1 MNMDIQHLMEACD
14 KSSGACSYNGKK
26 KGNDANTNDPSSNE
40 GCCKKEACPTANEVC
55 KKESSIFDGAFQALD
70 EFKHDIEAS
79 YSVKR
84 AAEKLS
90 GDHNIGKAA
99 TTASKVYTSGS
110 SGNYGGETGR
120 NSRGYVRSKV
130 DASNVKKY
138 ADAISNNKNAAKAA
152 KGIGGYISDTKKV
165 DMKRANK
172 MSNRGVT
179 GNNIGE
185 SASIFDPLFSQI

>member
-1 MNMDIQHLMEACD
+1 MKIFSNRRIIAV
-14 KSSGACSYNGKK
+14 KAICS
-26 KGNDANTNDPSSNE
+26 
-40 GCCKKEACPTANEVC
+40 
-55 KKESSIFDGAFQALD
+55 
-70 EFKHDIEAS
+70 
-79 YSVKR
+79 
-84 AAEKLS
+84 KLS

-152 KGIGGYISDTKKV
+152 RGVGGYISDTQK

-172 MSNRGVT
+172 MSNRGIT

-185 SASIFDPLFSQI
+185 SASIFDTLFDQI

>member
-1 MNMDIQHLMEACD
+1 MFDMNMDIQHLMEACD

-40 GCCKKEACPTANEVC
+40 GCCKKEACPTTNEVCKNEGC
-55 KKESSIFDGAFQALD
+55 KKESSIFDGAFQAFD

-138 ADAISNNKNAAKAA
+138 DDEI
-152 KGIGGYISDTKKV
+152 
-165 DMKRANK
+165 
-172 MSNRGVT
+172 
-179 GNNIGE
+179 
-185 SASIFDPLFSQI
+185 